1 MRFYPQRYQSRLIL
15 RDKRHNATV
24 QFLDPRQTPNVSIR
38 VHHDDGLTLTCRAAL
53 VEHARYATCAISA
66 IEVNNYGQ
74 VTHLEPLSL
83 FARAKHAHN
92 RASSYSSSLT
102 LTLQCMSSPV
112 NGHLQNR
119 HEPPASAFL
128 AGPRQA
134 GRVGIGTSW
143 WLWLVRV
150 PAPSRGMH
158 LDRFAQPPRRPAPTR
173 PTTMA

>member
-92 RASSYSSSLT
+92 RAKLFFVFLVIDINT
-102 LTLQCMSSPV
+102 PV
-112 NGHLQNR
+112 HVIAR
-119 HEPPASAFL
+119 
-128 AGPRQA
+128 
-134 GRVGIGTSW
+134 
-143 WLWLVRV
+143 
-150 PAPSRGMH
+150 
-158 LDRFAQPPRRPAPTR
+158 
-173 PTTMA
+173 